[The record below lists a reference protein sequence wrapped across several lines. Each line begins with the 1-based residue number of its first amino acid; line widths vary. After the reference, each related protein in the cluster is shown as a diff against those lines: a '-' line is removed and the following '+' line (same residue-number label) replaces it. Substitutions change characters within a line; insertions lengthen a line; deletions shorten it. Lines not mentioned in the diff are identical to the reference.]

1 MKQGFQLIKQ
11 SALSTTLKRNDR
23 LGILLTHL
31 ILGGFFYPQKT
42 NKCLKLMSIYGKI

>member
-31 ILGGFFYPQKT
+31 ILGGFFIPKNEQT
-42 NKCLKLMSIYGKI
+42 FEINVHLW

>member
-31 ILGGFFYPQKT
+31 ILGGFFYPQKNEQT
-42 NKCLKLMSIYGKI
+42 FEINVHLW